1 MKIVIVG
8 CGKLG
13 FALARQLS
21 EEKHDVTVI
30 DLNGEKLERAL
41 AQLDIQGVEGNGT
54 SFRTQ
59 MEADVGGCDIII
71 AVTGADEVNLLC
83 CLIAKKA
90 GVKKTIARVRNPVYN
105 EEVKYFSQELG
116 LSMTINPELVCAG
129 NIARLLEVPGA
140 LEITSFARGRIDLI
154 QVPIPEGSVLEGMSV
169 YEFSSKIHKG
179 TLICAILR
187 NGEVTIPDG
196 RSELHVGDNMY
207 VITPPSQIHKLLSKI
222 GIKEKP
228 IRSVMIAGGGTTA
241 YYLAKR
247 LERDAMEVK
256 IIEQDRTRAEE
267 LSELLPDTMIING
280 DASDR
285 QLLMEEGISD
295 RDGFVTLTGLDEE
308 NMVLSLFAGKMSHAK
323 TITKLNHVSF
333 EEVVSDLPIGA
344 IVSPKAAIAKMILQ
358 YVRAM
363 ENSYGSNVETL
374 TRRLD
379 GKVEALEFVIRQE
392 SDVTGKPLMELK
404 LKKGILV
411 CAIVREGKVI
421 TPGGHDDIRLG
432 DNVMIVTTNKGLN
445 DIKDILL

>member
-1 MKIVIVG
+1 
-8 CGKLG
+8 
-13 FALARQLS
+13 
-21 EEKHDVTVI
+21 
-30 DLNGEKLERAL
+30 
-41 AQLDIQGVEGNGT
+41 
-54 SFRTQ
+54 
-59 MEADVGGCDIII
+59 
-71 AVTGADEVNLLC
+71 
-83 CLIAKKA
+83 
-90 GVKKTIARVRNPVYN
+90 
-105 EEVKYFSQELG
+105 
-116 LSMTINPELVCAG
+116 MTILDFANKIRSDTLVTTIERDGAVIIPNG
-129 NIARLLEVPGA
+129 HTKLL
-140 LEITSFARGRIDLI
+140 S
-154 QVPIPEGSVLEGMSV
+154 
-169 YEFSSKIHKG
+169 
-179 TLICAILR
+179 
-187 NGEVTIPDG
+187 
-196 RSELHVGDNMY
+196 GDNMY
-207 VITPPSQIHKLLSKI
+207 VILQPKQIVGLCQKL
-222 GIKEKP
+222 GIKTKA
-228 IRSVMIAGGGTTA
+228 IRSVLIAGGGTTA

-256 IIEQDRTRAEE
+256 IIELDKTRAEE

-285 QLLMEEGISD
+285 QLLMEEGISN

-308 NMVLSLFAGKMSHAK
+308 NMVLSMFAGKMGHAK

-374 TRRLD
+374 TRLLD

-411 CAIVREGKVI
+411 CAIVREGRVI

-432 DNVMIVTTNKGLN
+432 DNVVIVTTNEGLN